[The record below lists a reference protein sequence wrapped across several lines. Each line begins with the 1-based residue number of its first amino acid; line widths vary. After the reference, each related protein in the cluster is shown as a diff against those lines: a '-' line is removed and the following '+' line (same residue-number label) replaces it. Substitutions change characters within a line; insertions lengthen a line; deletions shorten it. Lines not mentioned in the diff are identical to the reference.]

1 MIKKGG
7 FLIENDKKIRKLT
20 QSEIDDIIDESINL
34 SILSKLLKLKL
45 IDEKQFNILK
55 NKIKTFYQRAV

>member
-20 QSEIDDIIDESINL
+20 QSEIDDIIDEWGRKIAEMNDGYEYIKDNNDNINKKD
-34 SILSKLLKLKL
+34 ILNQTVG
-45 IDEKQFNILK
+45 I
-55 NKIKTFYQRAV
+55 